1 MDITTTNYKFYMHV
15 CRNPSGHSLD
25 EVRTARLYICDHAE
39 AMDKLVSK
47 STREI
52 ESLHQQL
59 HDADES
65 MIAVERALQD
75 VDYRGSY
82 ADGVKYL
89 KRQLTAVAKERD
101 EIAAQAR
108 MLDRM
113 VDERDEQL
121 AAAESKIDT
130 LTKELEIQSYWGPR
144 WEETHTALMAALAA
158 CEAKDKR
165 IALAIEFYNEPA
177 FDVSEVLQTALAINP
192 DASILKAH
200 DEALIER
207 IKAQKSGMTVMDI
220 QDDDSLRFVQRVLES
235 DAPETDRQCAIAMI
249 VDIRTRVRK
258 EIEK

>member
-65 MIAVERALQD
+65 IIAVERALQD

-158 CEAKDKR
+158 CEAKD
-165 IALAIEFYNEPA
+165 
-177 FDVSEVLQTALAINP
+177 TALAYHQEQTRPIQRTIDAIAVKP
-192 DASILKAH
+192 DASALKAH
-200 DEALIER
+200 DEALIEKCASFVETQR
-207 IKAQKSGMTVMDI
+207 NDVPACGFEFAAAIRELKS
-220 QDDDSLRFVQRVLES
+220 QL
-235 DAPETDRQCAIAMI
+235 
-249 VDIRTRVRK
+249 
-258 EIEK
+258 

>member
-25 EVRTARLYICDHAE
+25 EVRTARLFICDHAE

-113 VDERDEQL
+113 ADERDEQL

-158 CEAKDKR
+158 CEVKDAALQEVVDLIGESSGVYGLHLNGDNAPWEEVEQGGR
-165 IALAIEFYNEPA
+165 FERLTSLCEALAVKS
-177 FDVSEVLQTALAINP
+177 DTTA
-192 DASILKAH
+192 LKAH
-200 DEALIER
+200 DEAMIER
-207 IKAQKSGMTVMDI
+207 CAELCEEYQGS
-220 QDDDSLRFVQRVLES
+220 
-235 DAPETDRQCAIAMI
+235 AETCSAAI
-249 VDIRTRVRK
+249 RELKGTL
-258 EIEK
+258 